1 MREGDVIQL
10 QLSHGGQRMLGVF
23 EGTQKRC
30 GMLGPTWHR
39 ARFGSPSAHG
49 PCCTNHLF
57 WLRQHGHVKVPGD
70 ALVVLKNLTH
80 DMCARKIQ
88 HWWRTHRL
96 RTELRRSTP
105 MPSIAVELVLRS
117 LVGSARASP
126 GLRAMTS
133 GETVRRVQPAVSRLE
148 MLRDLF
154 RRREPQV

>member
-1 MREGDVIQL
+1 
-10 QLSHGGQRMLGVF
+10 
-23 EGTQKRC
+23 
-30 GMLGPTWHR
+30 
-39 ARFGSPSAHG
+39 
-49 PCCTNHLF
+49 
-57 WLRQHGHVKVPGD
+57 
-70 ALVVLKNLTH
+70 
-80 DMCARKIQ
+80 
-88 HWWRTHRL
+88 
-96 RTELRRSTP
+96 